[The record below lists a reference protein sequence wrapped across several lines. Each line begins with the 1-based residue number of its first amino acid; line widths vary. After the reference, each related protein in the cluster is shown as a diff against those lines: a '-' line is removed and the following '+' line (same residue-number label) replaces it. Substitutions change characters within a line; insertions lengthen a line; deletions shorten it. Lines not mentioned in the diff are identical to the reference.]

1 MFIVP
6 IEPMRPMTFSESGTS
21 LLDAPKLKS
30 FHNVLDNAIVALNE
44 TQNASRDDAYRL
56 ALGDVNNIGEI
67 MINTLKAESM
77 IQTTVQI
84 TSRVISA
91 YKEIMNIQV

>member
-6 IEPMRPMTFSESGTS
+6 IEPMRPMEFSEPGKT
-21 LLDAPKLKS
+21 LKPQVRQNA
-30 FHNVLDNAIVALNE
+30 FQNVLDGAISALE
-44 TQNASRDDAYRL
+44 TTQRASQADAYRL
-56 ALGDVNNIGEI
+56 AFGEVDNLAEV
-67 MINTLKAESM
+67 MINTMKAETM

-84 TSRVISA
+84 TSRMITA